1 MIIYYY
7 ILICPEEF
15 LMMYYTVSQWL
26 IFFFIYCFFGWIWEC
41 CYVSVRKRKWVNRGF
56 LHGPFLP
63 IYGSG
68 AIVILL
74 STIAV
79 KDIVPL
85 VFLLGMTASTILEF
99 CTGCCMEKLFGVRY
113 WDYSNLPLNFK
124 GHICFFISLA
134 WGGFSIILVCFI
146 HKPIEALVIMIPK
159 TIADIIA
166 LALSV
171 YMAVDF
177 TISINEAMD
186 LRATLEKFTKENEQ
200 LKTYARRVEITA
212 TFAEEEFNK
221 KKEQFMAM
229 VNEERRMLAEKAD
242 RRYSHIDNIIKRNPD
257 AVSVIHKDSI
267 NEIKEIISAKKYN
280 KK

>member
-1 MIIYYY
+1 MR
-7 ILICPEEF
+7 
-15 LMMYYTVSQWL
+15 YYTVSQWL
-26 IFFFIYCFFGWIWEC
+26 IFFFIYCFLGWVWEC

-68 AIVILL
+68 AIVILI

-85 VFLLGMTASTILEF
+85 VFLFGMVSSTILEF

-134 WGGFSIILVCFI
+134 WGAFSILLVCVI
-146 HKPIEALVIMIPK
+146 HKPIEAVVLMIPK

-166 LALSV
+166 VVLAI
-171 YMAVDF
+171 YMAADF
-177 TISINEAMD
+177 AVSINEAMD
-186 LRATLEKFTKENEQ
+186 LKATLESSSRCMQDEWRLQLHLRKKSLTRKKNSLWKQLLKKENSFQKRQTEDTDILQ
-200 LKTYARRVEITA
+200 VLLREILMPFQEYIKNLLTRLKRLL
-212 TFAEEEFNK
+212 
-221 KKEQFMAM
+221 
-229 VNEERRMLAEKAD
+229 LAERQRGINNARKD
-242 RRYSHIDNIIKRNPD
+242 II
-257 AVSVIHKDSI
+257 V
-267 NEIKEIISAKKYN
+267 
-280 KK
+280 